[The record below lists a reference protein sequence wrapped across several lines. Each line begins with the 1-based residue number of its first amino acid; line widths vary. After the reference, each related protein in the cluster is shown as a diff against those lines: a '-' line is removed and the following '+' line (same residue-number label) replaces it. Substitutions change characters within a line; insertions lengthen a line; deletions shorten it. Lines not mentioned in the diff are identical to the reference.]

1 MRKEI
6 ADIKAF
12 QRAFEC
18 NVLPAPTMPAKEI
31 QDLRVNL
38 LQEELDELKQANA
51 DGDIVEAL
59 DAIVDIMYV
68 LLGTACEYG
77 IADLIAQAWDL
88 VHASN
93 MSKLDENG
101 RPIRRADGK
110 IIKPPTY
117 KKVDLT
123 PLFKT
128 V

>member
-31 QDLRVNL
+31 QELRVRL

-51 DGDIVEAL
+51 DGDIIEVADAL
-59 DAIVDIMYV
+59 TDILYV

-77 IADLIAQAWDL
+77 LIDKMEDMWDL
-88 VHASN
+88 VHRNN
-93 MSKLDENG
+93 MNKLWQ
-101 RPIRRADGK
+101 DGK
-110 IIKPPTY
+110 VHKREDGKVIKPEGFE
-117 KKVDLT
+117 KVELKT
-123 PLFKT
+123 LFQ
-128 V
+128 